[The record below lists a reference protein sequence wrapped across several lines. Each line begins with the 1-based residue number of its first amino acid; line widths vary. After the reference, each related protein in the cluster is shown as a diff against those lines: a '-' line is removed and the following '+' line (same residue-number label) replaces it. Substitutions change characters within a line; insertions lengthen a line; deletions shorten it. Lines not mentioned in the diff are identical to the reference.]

1 MTYEIR
7 SGDRRVHYDT
17 LPKAVLAHTRNV
29 TGRLPSTLY
38 GPETLAS
45 DGIMHRDVIA
55 DYSPPEPPTD
65 RERRS
70 PPPGGSVRAY
80 WYALGQ
86 VDAMGGLAWYD
97 ESDAARFSGEQA
109 ASPQSTFKVAWAQ
122 YMERNK
128 PREE

>member
-7 SGDRRVHYDT
+7 SGDHRVHYDS

-45 DGIMHRDVIA
+45 DGIMTRDVIA
-55 DYSPPEPPTD
+55 DYAPPEPPAGRT
-65 RERRS
+65 RNS

-80 WYALGQ
+80 WYAIGQ

-97 ESDAARFSGEQA
+97 ETDAARFSSEQA
-109 ASPQSTFKVAWAQ
+109 SSPKSAFKAEWAQ
-122 YMERNK
+122 YVERNRPK
-128 PREE
+128 ED